1 MHTQDDPSKNSST
14 VRKIYFKEQKNVS
27 IHYTREDAQ
36 SQQITLQNLKKVR
49 KLDLICLD
57 HLGYC
62 QIHIFENSNHNHN
75 HSTIMQSS
83 TTTLL
88 NHYLIDFFFNTERLF
103 SRKT

>member
-62 QIHIFENSNHNHN
+62 QIHIFENSDPNHN